1 LLAIFG
7 AGAYG
12 IAMASNYN
20 MRPKPAQ
27 VGVLGKGEALLSKR
41 QTLEELIQ
49 DEVVPMALLEEKE
62 GVQP

>member
-1 LLAIFG
+1 
-7 AGAYG
+7 
-12 IAMASNYN
+12 MASNYN